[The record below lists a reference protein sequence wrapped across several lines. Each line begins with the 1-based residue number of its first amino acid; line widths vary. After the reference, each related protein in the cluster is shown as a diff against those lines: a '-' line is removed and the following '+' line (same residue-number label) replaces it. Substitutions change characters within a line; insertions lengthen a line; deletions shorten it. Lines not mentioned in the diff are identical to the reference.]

1 MLFWTIVKVGLKSL
15 LGNPLRSFLT
25 MLGIII
31 GVGAVISMLGIV
43 AGAEKQIMT
52 RISAMGTNLLVV
64 RPGQSGFHG
73 VMSGTQQ
80 TLTVADAQ
88 AIRDEIEG
96 VRRIAPG
103 VSGSCQVKY
112 QNRNTR
118 TRVTGT
124 TGTYLPIR
132 DYTVEKGRA
141 FSDSE
146 VENMSRVV
154 VLGPVTVT
162 NLFGEN
168 EPLDEMIKVNG
179 INFKVIGVLKA
190 KGDQGFFSSD
200 DQVIMPYTTAMKQLL
215 GLDRLGEIDIQVSEG
230 FDLTDVQEAIQ
241 KLIRKRHHI
250 QEGAQD
256 DVNIIN
262 QADIIATANQFTMTF
277 TIVLGSIAGISLLV
291 GGIGIMNIMLVTVTE
306 RTREIG
312 VRKAIGAKER
322 GILLQFLTEAVI
334 MSGLGGLLGV
344 GAGVGGA
351 RLIEILTTK
360 YTSTPFITEVHLGS
374 ILLSLLFSALV
385 GIVFGSYPAWR
396 AARLDPVDALRYE

>member
-1 MLFWTIVKVGLKSL
+1 M
-15 LGNPLRSFLT
+15 
-25 MLGIII
+25 
-31 GVGAVISMLGIV
+31 
-43 AGAEKQIMT
+43 
-52 RISAMGTNLLVV
+52 
-64 RPGQSGFHG
+64 
-73 VMSGTQQ
+73 
-80 TLTVADAQ
+80 
-88 AIRDEIEG
+88 
-96 VRRIAPG
+96 
-103 VSGSCQVKY
+103 KY

-168 EPLDEMIKVNG
+168 EPLDETIKVNG

-215 GLDRLGEIDIQVSEG
+215 GLDRLGEIDIQVSDG
-230 FDLTDVQEAIQ
+230 FDLTDVQAAIQ
-241 KLIRKRHHI
+241 KLLRKRHHV
-250 QEGAQD
+250 QEDAQD

>member
-31 GVGAVISMLGIV
+31 GVGAVISMLAIV
-43 AGAEKQIMT
+43 AGAEKQIMS

-64 RPGQSGFHG
+64 RPGQSGSHG

-80 TLTVADAQ
+80 TLTVADAL

-103 VSGSCQVKY
+103 VSGSVQVKY

-124 TGTYLPIR
+124 AGTYLPIR
-132 DYTVEKGRA
+132 DYAVEKGRA

-168 EPLDEMIKVNG
+168 EPLDETIKVNG

-200 DQVIMPYTTAMKQLL
+200 DQVIMPYTTAMKQVL
-215 GLDRLGEIDIQVSEG
+215 GLDRLGEIDIQVSDG
-230 FDLTDVQEAIQ
+230 FDLTNVQTAIQ
-241 KLIRKRHHI
+241 QLVRKRHHT
-250 QEGAQD
+250 QEGAPD

-262 QADIIATANQFTMTF
+262 QADIIATASQFTTTF
-277 TIVLGSIAGISLLV
+277 TVVLGGIASISLLV

-334 MSGLGGLLGV
+334 MSGLGGMIGV
-344 GAGVGGA
+344 AAGVGGA
-351 RLIEILTTK
+351 HLIQVLTTQ
-360 YTSTPFITEVHLGS
+360 YTSTPFVTEVHLTS
-374 ILLSLLFSALV
+374 VLLALSFSAVV
-385 GIVFGSYPAWR
+385 GIVFGSYPAMR

>member
-1 MLFWTIVKVGLKSL
+1 MLFWTIVKVGLRSL
-15 LGNPLRSFLT
+15 VGNPLRSFLT

-31 GVGAVISMLGIV
+31 GVGAAISMLAII
-43 AGAEKQIMT
+43 AGAEKKIMT
-52 RISAMGTNLLVV
+52 SIAAMGTNLLVV

-80 TLTVADAQ
+80 TLTMADAQ
-88 AIRDEIEG
+88 AVRDEIDG
-96 VRRIAPG
+96 VRRLAPG
-103 VSGSCQVKY
+103 VSGSVQVKY
-112 QNRNTR
+112 QNHNTR

-124 TGTYLPIR
+124 AGTYLPIR
-132 DYTVEKGRA
+132 DYTVEKGRV

-146 VENMSRVV
+146 VENMARVV

-168 EPLDEMIKVNG
+168 EPLDETIKVKG

-200 DQVIMPYTTAMKQLL
+200 DQVIMPYTTAMKQVL
-215 GLDRLGEIDIQVSEG
+215 GLDRLSEIDIQVGDG
-230 FDLTDVQEAIQ
+230 FDLTTVQTAVQ
-241 KLIRKRHHI
+241 QLLRKRHHV
-250 QEGAQD
+250 QEDAPD
-256 DVNIIN
+256 DVNVIN
-262 QADIIATANQFTMTF
+262 QADIISRANEFSMTF
-277 TIVLGSIAGISLLV
+277 TIVFGGIAFIALLV

-334 MSGLGGLLGV
+334 MSGLGGMLGV
-344 GAGVGGA
+344 GAGIGLA
-351 RLIEILTTK
+351 RLIEVVTTK
-360 YTSTPFITEVHLGS
+360 YTGTPLITEVQVSS
-374 ILLSLLFSALV
+374 ILLALSFSAVV
-385 GIVFGSYPAWR
+385 GIVFGSYPAYR